1 VKRGSFK
8 FRLLTF
14 GLVLLT
20 ALLKAQDPVFIA
32 RVSSKKVAQHSVVEV
47 LFELQNAKG
56 TDFRPPSFEGFT
68 IVAGPSLGSSTMIIN
83 GVVNSS
89 QSWSYSLLATKQGR
103 MILDPAT
110 VVAGRRKLTTQ
121 SITIEVVKPSELN
134 KGGDATASREPI
146 HLRAE
151 TSADRFYPG
160 QQIMLTYKILFR
172 ENIQTVNTLS
182 EDDYAEFFVQP
193 FSDFSH
199 EATTEFIGGV
209 PFTSRIVKSIA
220 LYAHQS
226 GTYTI
231 DPMVMN
237 VGVNA
242 PFPGNQGLFTM
253 RRIMDV
259 QVASEPLTITILP
272 LPAPLPSQFSGAVGK
287 YTLDIVPLTPS
298 ITTDEAFSFELI
310 IKGDGDA
317 RRWDVPLPVAS
328 DSFELFDPKILEDRM
343 VDDQGHIIHARKVLY
358 QMIPPAPGAYT
369 VYVPFIFFDP
379 ESGKYI
385 TMSSDSLTV
394 EVRQGTGKRPVIT
407 EADQTVD
414 QSFTLMKPGS
424 VWFKDQFWF
433 SLPHLL
439 LFAFILSGT
448 GYGLFKKA
456 RAQQEGRIPEAERLS
471 AHAYEVAVRQLDE
484 LQKARSSYSDSTYVE
499 KLTEIYH
506 RFLMHR
512 LKMPAGDL
520 EELHLRR
527 YLTETSLDQE
537 GVQKVVSLFDR
548 SLGFRY
554 GGAPTGA
561 AADKLTA
568 ECRDVMALL
577 R

>member
-1 VKRGSFK
+1 MLITG
-8 FRLLTF
+8 LLLSLAF
-14 GLVLLT
+14 
-20 ALLKAQDPVFIA
+20 LKAQDAVFVA
-32 RVSSKKVAQHSVVEV
+32 KVSATKVAQHSVIDV

-56 TDFRPPSFEGFT
+56 SDFRPPSFEGFT
-68 IVAGPSLGSSTMIIN
+68 VVAGPSLGSSTMIIN

-89 QSWSYSLLATKQGR
+89 QSWSYSLLATKQGKF
-103 MILDPAT
+103 ILNPAT

-121 SITIEVVKPSELN
+121 SITIEVVKPNEIS
-134 KGGDATASREPI
+134 KGNGTASAREPI

-151 TSADRFYPG
+151 TSTDSYYPG
-160 QQIMLTYKILFR
+160 QQIILTYKILFR
-172 ENIQTVNTLS
+172 ENIQTVNTLG

-199 EATTEFIGGV
+199 EATTELINGV
-209 PFTSRIVKSIA
+209 PFTSRIVKSMA

-259 QVASEPLTITILP
+259 QVASEPLTIKILP
-272 LPAPLPSQFSGAVGK
+272 LPAPSPPLFSGAVGK
-287 YTLDIVPLTPS
+287 YTVEILPLKPS
-298 ITTDEAFSFELI
+298 ITTDEAFAFELT
-310 IKGDGDA
+310 IKGDGDS
-317 RRWDVPLPVAS
+317 RRWDLPLPVAS
-328 DSFELFDPKILEDRM
+328 DSFELFDPKILEDRIL
-343 VDDQGHIIHARKVLY
+343 DDQGRIVHIRKVLY
-358 QMIPPAPGAYT
+358 QMIPPSPGTYT
-369 VYVPFIFFDP
+369 VYVPFLFFDP
-379 ESGKYI
+379 EAGKYV
-385 TMSSDSLTV
+385 TMNSDSLSV
-394 EVRQGTGKRPVIT
+394 EVKQGTGKRPVIT
-407 EADQTVD
+407 QNDQAEDQT
-414 QSFTLMKPGS
+414 FTLMNPGR
-424 VWFKDQFWF
+424 VWFKDQFWL

-456 RAQQEGRIPEAERLS
+456 KEQKESRIPEAERLKS
-471 AHAYEVAVRQLDE
+471 HAYEAAIRQLDE
-484 LQKARSSYSDSTYVE
+484 LQQSRSTYSDTSYVE

-527 YLTETSLDQE
+527 YLAETSLDQA
-537 GVQKVVSLFDR
+537 GVQKVISLFDR

-554 GGAPTGA
+554 GGAPSGL
-561 AADKLTA
+561 AADQLMQ
-568 ECRDVMALL
+568 ECRDVLVML